1 MNTMDKPQTHSDQ
14 SSSLFLT
21 GTILLANMNYS
32 DLMDYAVKALIGGA
46 IWMGFKLMG
55 DFISNKLKK

>member
-1 MNTMDKPQTHSDQ
+1 MDKQQTHSDQ

-46 IWMGFKLMG
+46 IWMSFKIVG
-55 DFISNKLKK
+55 DYLSNKMKKN